1 MEHFVATDFIPI
13 PQPNHNLPVTCK
25 HKNLPSFAE
34 KTMDIFLY
42 VFAALFSVINP
53 LGTVPVFV
61 GLTSD
66 DSIRE
71 RNTTSFLTSVNVI
84 VILLISFFAGIY
96 LLAFFGISLNAL
108 RIAGGMIIATSGF
121 ALLTGTFSKHKG
133 MKNKRVQKDL
143 DSREKFSL
151 TPLAIPMLAGP
162 GSISLLITFNQE
174 YQRWNEML
182 YVVLAVFAVGLAT
195 FIILRSA
202 QYITKFLGASGINA
216 ISRIVG
222 FIVISIGVE
231 YISSAVIS
239 ILKI

>member
-1 MEHFVATDFIPI
+1 
-13 PQPNHNLPVTCK
+13 
-25 HKNLPSFAE
+25 
-34 KTMDIFLY
+34 MDIFLY

-53 LGTVPVFV
+53 LGTVPIFV

-66 DSIRE
+66 ESISE
-71 RNTTSFLTSVNVI
+71 RNRTSFLTTINVV
-84 VILLISFFAGIY
+84 VILIISFFAGSY
-96 LLAFFGISLNAL
+96 LLKFFGISLNAL
-108 RIAGGMIIATSGF
+108 RIAGGMIIVTSGF

-143 DSREKFSL
+143 DKREKFSL

-174 YQRWNEML
+174 YQKWSDMIL
-182 YVVLAVFAVGLAT
+182 VVLAVLAVGLAT
-195 FIILRSA
+195 FVILRSSH
-202 QYITKFLGASGINA
+202 YISKFLGASGINA

-231 YISSAVIS
+231 YISAAVIA
-239 ILKI
+239 ILGAINQ

>member
-1 MEHFVATDFIPI
+1 MA
-13 PQPNHNLPVTCK
+13 
-25 HKNLPSFAE
+25 
-34 KTMDIFLY
+34 IFLY

-66 DSIRE
+66 ESTQE
-71 RNTTSFLTSVNVI
+71 RNRTSLLTTVNVI
-84 VILLISFFAGIY
+84 AILIISFFAGTY

-108 RIAGGMIIATSGF
+108 RIAGGMIIVTSGF

-143 DSREKFSL
+143 DKREKFSL

-174 YQRWNEML
+174 YQKWNEIL
-182 YVVLAVFAVGLAT
+182 YVVLAVLSVGLAT
-195 FIILRSA
+195 FIILRSSH
-202 QYITKFLGASGINA
+202 YISKILGASGINA

-239 ILKI
+239 ILQTINL

>member
-1 MEHFVATDFIPI
+1 
-13 PQPNHNLPVTCK
+13 
-25 HKNLPSFAE
+25 
-34 KTMDIFLY
+34 MDIFLY

-66 DSIRE
+66 ENPKE
-71 RNTTSFLTSVNVI
+71 RNKTSLFTTINVI
-84 VILLISFFAGIY
+84 VILIISFFAGTY

-108 RIAGGMIIATSGF
+108 RIAGGMIIVTSGF

-133 MKNKRVQKDL
+133 MKNKRVKKDL
-143 DSREKFSL
+143 DKREKFSL

-162 GSISLLITFNQE
+162 GSISLLITFNHE
-174 YQRWNEML
+174 YQKWSDIL
-182 YVVLAVFAVGLAT
+182 LVVLAVLAVGLAT
-195 FIILRSA
+195 FIILRSSH
-202 QYITKFLGASGINA
+202 YISKFLGASGINA

-231 YISSAVIS
+231 YISAAVVS
-239 ILKI
+239 VLKSVSV